1 MAVDG
6 RIRVRHEDVFPEPVL
21 VLSVEP
27 VEDYDKRKA
36 GEVDTQDR
44 DRDTGQRVWAVSILD
59 PTARPGNREIK
70 VKVPAD
76 VQPVPPAG
84 VMGPVVFAD
93 LVITPWVDDSRARPR
108 LGIAYRASG
117 LLPATTPAP
126 TSTAG
131 STGSIGASGSTS
143 SGRAEGKAG
152 GTGASSR
159 SAA

>member
-93 LVITPWVDDSRARPR
+93 LVVTPWVDDSRARPR

-126 TSTAG
+126 TSSG
-131 STGSIGASGSTS
+131 SGGASGSAS
-143 SGRAEGKAG
+143 SGRGEGKAS
-152 GTGASSR
+152 GTASTSR
-159 SAA
+159 PAA